1 MLEWKNILEDVRQD
15 FQFSGG
21 EIVEILVGKKTSRS
35 SPHKT
40 EVSHPEDFS
49 YVKKNR

>member
-1 MLEWKNILEDVRQD
+1 MLEWKNVLEDVQD
-15 FQFSGG
+15 FQFSGD

-35 SPHKT
+35 SSHKT